1 LKLTSLNGVAFDGTR
16 DGVER
21 LDRWF
26 AQNIEEDSRDPGSL
40 APLWYSIVIDVGLLL
55 GDLMIRQVP
64 HLKWVFHT
72 FGKTDINYHK
82 AVIFGFTKI
91 AVKNYTVDPDGLVA
105 TYGHRIVA
113 GLDVDENLFNL
124 ILVSTRETA

>member
-1 LKLTSLNGVAFDGTR
+1 MAHKDERVTYLLKLTSLNGVAFDGTR
-16 DGVER
+16 DGSKD
-21 LDRWF
+21 LI
-26 AQNIEEDSRDPGSL
+26 A
-40 APLWYSIVIDVGLLL
+40 GL
-55 GDLMIRQVP
+55 IRQDR

-124 ILVSTRETA
+124 ILVSTREKA